1 MGRCLV
7 TCPFPSS
14 ACRASSSVSLP
25 LLLSCCFCHVP
36 EEKSCPSL
44 RLSLP
49 AGAKRRTNKIVQNAQ
64 TKMSNLLAR
73 HCRGPLGGRGSA
85 VPTAWTISTSSV
97 RYINPTWA
105 LTTSDLWRTVLS
117 FFPLGHFRPFG
128 FLGFRPGF
136 LRPSGSGRRPPEELV
151 SSPRPSSEAPITRP
165 RDHHPPV
172 FK

>member
-14 ACRASSSVSLP
+14 ACRASSSVYLP
-25 LLLSCCFCHVP
+25 LLLSCCFRHVLA
-36 EEKSCPSL
+36 EKSCPRR
-44 RLSLP
+44 RLSL
-49 AGAKRRTNKIVQNAQ
+49 RRGLKNAQ
-64 TKMSNLLAR
+64 AKMSNLLAR

-85 VPTAWTISTSSV
+85 VPTAWTISSSSV

-151 SSPRPSSEAPITRP
+151 SSPRPSSEAPMTRP